1 MVGVSIVN
9 TVVATVIF
17 FPAGLIGS
25 LLSKCNQVY
34 LKERIGTQARRR
46 SKRIVHGYVI

>member
-34 LKERIGTQARRR
+34 LKGKDRYTSQT
-46 SKRIVHGYVI
+46 